1 MRALTIIYFLWLA
14 SGTFAQDTL
23 KVLTLDIFLQH
34 VREHHPVALVA
45 GNEVEQAERVIQLSK
60 GSFDPVLFSDIDQKY
75 YDGKTYYSTISSGIK
90 IPTRLG
96 FNLKASGDWNRG
108 DYLNPQNRV
117 PADGLSYLGVEI
129 PVGRGLLTDE
139 RRTQLKRAGVAWQ
152 QSQVERQLTL
162 NELLFEAG
170 EQFIFWQEQEAQLL
184 LAEEGLELSKI
195 RLEQVR
201 VNALA
206 GERPAIDTVEASAQ
220 YYNRLIDLE
229 QRRLNTQNA
238 RLRIEQYLWDQGMI
252 PLQLEASVQP
262 EKLTVNAPVSLLQP
276 IDNHPAIQWYD
287 LKTADLQLERK
298 LKIEMLKPQLNLNYN
313 LLQTPENLVG
323 GQLSFSD
330 YKWGA
335 TFYVPLLLRKE
346 RASLAITRLKLSSV
360 QWDLQQ
366 KQRELQIKQLQ
377 VRNEWNT
384 HVTQAESS
392 RIAASRYQQLAAAER
407 SLFELGESSLFL
419 INAREMSY
427 LSAQS
432 KYLEYVAKTRKSALK
447 ESYTMGRLGL

>member
-1 MRALTIIYFLWLA
+1 MRALTIISFLWLA

-184 LAEEGLELSKI
+184 LAEEGFELSRI

-201 VNALA
+201 VNAMV

-313 LLQTPENLVG
+313 LLQTPENLMG